1 MNDFERLAM
10 AFAMALRIALL
21 HGFAIVIANV
31 IHCSVIV
38 ALSSSLSLSSIAIVI
53 AIASAI
59 VRAAAGFGA
68 DAIAIASA
76 DVIVMHYLPK
86 SLRIVK
92 RRSRP
97 ESLQNLANPGDL
109 SKIWQKPSSVAPTS
123 VLFPSSGRA
132 YSTSTAA
139 LKVASEP
146 SAVAARAPTRP
157 SSWHVTLSPP
167 CSRWSFRTPAVRR
180 FQPVVSLSGSFE
192 VFTESVSGVSQ
203 S

>member
-1 MNDFERLAM
+1 M

-21 HGFAIVIANV
+21 HGVAIVIANV
-31 IHCSVIV
+31 IHRSVIF
-38 ALSSSLSLSSIAIVI
+38 ALSLSLSSIAIVI
-53 AIASAI
+53 AVRAI
-59 VRAAAGFGA
+59 VRAAMAWCRR
-68 DAIAIASA
+68 DCNRQRRR
-76 DVIVMHYLPK
+76 VVMHYLPK

-92 RRSRP
+92 RRSRSFKTP

-123 VLFPSSGRA
+123 VLFPSSARG

>member
-1 MNDFERLAM
+1 M

-21 HGFAIVIANV
+21 HRVAIVIANV

-38 ALSSSLSLSSIAIVI
+38 ALSSSLSLSSLAIVF

-59 VRAAAGFGA
+59 VRATAGIGA
-68 DAIAIASA
+68 DAIAIATA
-76 DVIVMHYLPK
+76 DVIVMLYLPK

-109 SKIWQKPSSVAPTS
+109 SKIWQKPWRVAPTS
-123 VLFPSSGRA
+123 VLFPSSDRA
-132 YSTSTAA
+132 YSTLTAA

-146 SAVAARAPTRP
+146 SAAAARAPTRP
-157 SSWHVTLSPP
+157 ASWHVTMPPP

-180 FQPVVSLSGSFE
+180 FQPVVSSSGSFE
-192 VFTESVSGVSQ
+192 VFAESVRRVSQ

>member
-1 MNDFERLAM
+1 
-10 AFAMALRIALL
+10 MALRIALL

-92 RRSRP
+92 GRS
-97 ESLQNLANPGDL
+97 
-109 SKIWQKPSSVAPTS
+109 
-123 VLFPSSGRA
+123 
-132 YSTSTAA
+132 
-139 LKVASEP
+139 
-146 SAVAARAPTRP
+146 
-157 SSWHVTLSPP
+157 
-167 CSRWSFRTPAVRR
+167 
-180 FQPVVSLSGSFE
+180 
-192 VFTESVSGVSQ
+192 
-203 S
+203 